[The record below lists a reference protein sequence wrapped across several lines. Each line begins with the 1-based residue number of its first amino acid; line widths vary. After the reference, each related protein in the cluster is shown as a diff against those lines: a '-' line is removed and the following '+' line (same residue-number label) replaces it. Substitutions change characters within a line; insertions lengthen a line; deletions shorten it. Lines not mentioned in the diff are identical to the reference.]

1 VIADLAIGV
10 VCAAFLVWFARR
22 ARVGRKSRAA
32 AGVRSRALAR
42 FRSRRAGT
50 IFGRAAGGALGGMFL
65 GGVPMAIAGSVVGA
79 ISEPIM
85 RARASRGR
93 DRRIDAQLPDVM
105 RALSAAVRAGRSVP
119 QALEAARDEARDP
132 IRMPLDRAVGMISV
146 GAPLTESLDA
156 FASDCGTLDAALVV
170 ETLKIG
176 RAAGGNLPLILDVAV
191 ESLSEREQIA
201 RDRRATSAQAK
212 MSALVVALMPVA
224 FFAIVG
230 SGARDQVHVLFGD
243 PVGWVLLGCG
253 LILEAGGALWMR
265 ALLRPR

>member
-1 VIADLAIGV
+1 LTAGAAIGFA
-10 VCAAFLVWFARR
+10 CLAFLVWFARR
-22 ARVGRKSRAA
+22 ARVGRRSRAA
-32 AGVRSRALAR
+32 AGVRSRARGR
-42 FRSRRAGT
+42 FWSRRAAT
-50 IFGRAAGGALGGMFL
+50 IVGRAGLGALGGMFL
-65 GGVPMAIAGSVVGA
+65 GGAPLAAAGFIAGAV
-79 ISEPIM
+79 SEPVM
-85 RARASRGR
+85 RARAARGR

-119 QALEAARDEARDP
+119 QALEAARDEARQP
-132 IRMPLDRAVGMISV
+132 IRAPLDRAVGRMSV
-146 GAPLTESLDA
+146 GATLPEALDA
-156 FASDCGTLDAALVV
+156 FATDCGTPDAALVV

-176 RAAGGNLPLILDVAV
+176 RAAGANLPLILDVAV
-191 ESLSEREQIA
+191 ESLSERDQIA

-243 PVGWVLLGCG
+243 PIGWALLAGG

>member
-1 VIADLAIGV
+1 MIGAAIGV
-10 VCAAFLVWFARR
+10 AGVAFLVWFARR
-22 ARVGRKSRAA
+22 ARVGRRSRAA
-32 AGVRSRALAR
+32 GGASSRALAR
-42 FRSRRAGT
+42 FRSRRAGM
-50 IFGRAAGGALGGMFL
+50 IAARATAGALGGMFL
-65 GGVPMAIAGSVVGA
+65 GGVPMALAGSIAGG
-79 ISEPIM
+79 ISDPLM

-119 QALEAARDEARDP
+119 QALEAARDDTREP
-132 IRMPLDRAVGMISV
+132 IRTPLDRAVGRISV
-146 GAPLTESLDA
+146 GAPLTEALDT
-156 FASDCGTLDAALVV
+156 FAADCGTPDAALVV

-176 RAAGGNLPLILDVAV
+176 RAAGANLPLILDVAV

-230 SGARDQVHVLFGD
+230 SGAHDQMHVLFGD
-243 PVGWVLLGCG
+243 PIGWALLAVG